1 MLKSDLQIEPYTLN
15 EALICLNKEL
25 KKINRT
31 QLKLQSFR
39 DLVYTKVKVT
49 IIKKPKLGALIEYNS
64 IVDIYNYM
72 TTKRY
77 PASRK
82 SRIKSISND

>member
-25 KKINRT
+25 KKVNRNEI
-31 QLKLQSFR
+31 KLRTFYN
-39 DLVYTKVKVT
+39 LIYNKVKIKT
-49 IIKKPKLGALIEYNS
+49 INKPKKPVLIDYNS
-64 IVDIYNYM
+64 IVDLYSHI

-77 PASRK
+77 PSNRK
-82 SRIKSISND
+82 SRIKC